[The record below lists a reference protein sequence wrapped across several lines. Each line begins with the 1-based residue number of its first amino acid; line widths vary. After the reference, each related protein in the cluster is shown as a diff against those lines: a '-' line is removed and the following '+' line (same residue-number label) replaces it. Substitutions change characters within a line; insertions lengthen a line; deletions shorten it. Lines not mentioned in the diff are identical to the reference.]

1 MGHPN
6 TFILPSAPTEIA
18 DIYPESDGK
27 PMAETER
34 HFRELVKN
42 MNRIETH
49 LAPIPDAYVLGDMMM
64 YYEEGNPRKSISPD
78 IFVAFGIGRKE
89 RRIYKIWEEGKPPDF
104 VLEFASKGTYRRDL
118 TRKVELYAA
127 IGIPEY
133 FVYDV
138 DRRYLPRP
146 LLGFRLIG
154 DSYVEIAP
162 LASGGIPAATLG
174 LEFHVLEESLGIYD
188 PESADWVKT
197 AAEAA
202 ETRAENAEERA
213 EDAET
218 RAEDAETR
226 AEDAET
232 LAHQE
237 ADARQQAETR
247 AHQEADARQQ
257 AESEVARLQAELE
270 RLKARL

>member
-6 TFILPSAPTEIA
+6 TPQLPSAPTEIA
-18 DIYPESDGK
+18 DLYPESDGK

-42 MNRIETH
+42 MNRIENH
-49 LAPIPDAYVLGDMMM
+49 LAPIPDVYVLGDMMM

-104 VLEFASKGTYRRDL
+104 VLEFASKGTYRNDL
-118 TRKVELYAA
+118 TRKVELYAE
-127 IGIPEY
+127 IGISEY

-146 LLGFRLIG
+146 LMGFRLVG
-154 DSYVEIAP
+154 DAYVEISA
-162 LASGGIPAATLG
+162 LANGGIFAETLN
-174 LEFHVLEESLGIYD
+174 LEFHDLEAGLGIYD
-188 PESADWVKT
+188 PAVEAWVKT

-202 ETRAENAEERA
+202 ETRAE
-213 EDAET
+213 DAET
-218 RAEDAETR
+218 RAD
-226 AEDAET
+226 
-232 LAHQE
+232 
-237 ADARQQAETR
+237 
-247 AHQEADARQQ
+247 QEADARQQ

>member
-6 TFILPSAPTEIA
+6 TFPLPSAPTETA
-18 DIYPESDGK
+18 DLYPESDGK

-42 MNRIETH
+42 FNRIENH
-49 LAPIPDAYVLGDMMM
+49 FAHIPDVYVLGDMMM

-78 IFVAFGIGRKE
+78 IFVAFGIGKKE

-104 VLEFASKGTYRRDL
+104 ILEFASKGTYRNDL
-118 TRKVELYAA
+118 TRKVLLYAE

-138 DRRYLPRP
+138 DRRYLPSP

-154 DSYVEIAP
+154 DDYVEIAS
-162 LASGGIPAATLG
+162 LATGGLPSVTLG
-174 LEFHVLEESLGIYD
+174 LEFHALDDSLGIYD
-188 PESADWVKT
+188 PEAKAWLKTSA
-197 AAEAA
+197 
-202 ETRAENAEERA
+202 ERA
-213 EDAET
+213 EDAEE
-218 RAEDAETR
+218 RANQEAEVRHKAET
-226 AEDAET
+226 
-232 LAHQE
+232 
-237 ADARQQAETR
+237 
-247 AHQEADARQQ
+247 
-257 AESEVARLQAELE
+257 EVARLQAELE